1 MGFLDNFKA
10 DIAKMQKETEE
21 RRAKEKADR
30 EERNR
35 LADALCSSQSKHA
48 VANGKMIFDDEL
60 QAIGLD
66 LTFSYPGTV
75 IKYSEVLDYEV
86 NQNGSTVSK
95 GSINIAR
102 GIGLGLLTG
111 GIGAVVG
118 LATGGK
124 RKTKEISESI
134 EVVISTTIAAHPTYT
149 ITTSNKKL
157 KVGSKQYERDLKDTQ
172 DIAAV
177 LDRIIKLN
185 SNSTDTVMQVD
196 SLDQISKLKE
206 LLDAS
211 AITQEE
217 FDAKKKQLLDL

>member
-10 DIAKMQKETEE
+10 DVAKMQKEAEE
-21 RRAKEKADR
+21 KKAKEKADR

-35 LADALCSSQSKHA
+35 LADALCSSQSKHT
-48 VANGKMIFDDEL
+48 VANGKMIFDDGL

-86 NQNGSTVSK
+86 NQNGSTISK

-111 GIGAVVG
+111 GIG
-118 LATGGK
+118 TGGK

-149 ITTSNKKL
+149 ITTSSKKL

-185 SNSTDTVMQVD
+185 SNGTDTTTQAD

-206 LLDAS
+206 LLDAG